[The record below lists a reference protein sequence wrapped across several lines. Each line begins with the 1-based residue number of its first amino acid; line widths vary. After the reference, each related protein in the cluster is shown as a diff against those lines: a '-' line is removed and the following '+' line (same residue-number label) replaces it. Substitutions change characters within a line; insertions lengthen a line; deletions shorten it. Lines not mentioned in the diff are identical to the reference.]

1 MKKSLLFFGSLL
13 ITTSLLVS
21 FTDNATSQDPLQ
33 ASIKRGKTVYESNC
47 LSCHMNQGEGI
58 PSVFPPL
65 AKSDYLMADKNRAIK
80 QVIKGLKGKIV
91 VNGVTYDGEMP
102 ANDLS
107 DQQVV
112 DVMNYIRNSW
122 GNKGKIVTIE
132 EVKAARKM
140 K

>member
-1 MKKSLLFFGSLL
+1 MKKNLLFFGGLL
-13 ITTSLLVS
+13 LTAGLLAS
-21 FTDNATSQDPLQ
+21 FIELSQDPLQ
-33 ASIKRGKTVYESNC
+33 ASMKRGKSVYESNC

-80 QVIKGLKGKIV
+80 QVLRGLKGKIV
-91 VNGVTYDGEMP
+91 VNGVSYDGEMP
-102 ANDLS
+102 ANDLT
-107 DQQVV
+107 DQQIM
-112 DVMNYIRNSW
+112 DVMNYVRNSW

-132 EVKAARKM
+132 EVKAVRKM